1 MLRAAPFSETMNL
14 RDTIETLS
22 RIVDCMR
29 GCDPEY
35 VAAHS
40 SVATSDDEWDET
52 LAEAEEL
59 LESLEAEEHEA
70 L

>member
-1 MLRAAPFSETMNL
+1 MNL
-14 RDTIETLS
+14 RATMETLS

-40 SVATSDDEWDET
+40 GKQTTDDEWDDT

-59 LESLEAEEHEA
+59 LESLEAEEHA
-70 L
+70 GL